1 MINLTKMI
9 NLKKIV
15 NLKKDGLNLKKMVR
29 RFPLLSSLD
38 VSHCPLLTS
47 GGLLRLVVKAPL
59 TDISVAGEQRDVAPI
74 LKLHLLVITVQ
85 TLQAARWLQ
94 V

>member
-1 MINLTKMI
+1 MINI
-9 NLKKIV
+9 IE
-15 NLKKDGLNLKKMVR
+15 KMVR

-59 TDISVAGEQRDVAPI
+59 AHISAAGEQRGAAPI
-74 LKLHLLVITVQ
+74 SKLHLVFIAQ
-85 TLQAARWLQ
+85 TLTLQVARWLQ

>member
-1 MINLTKMI
+1 MINI
-9 NLKKIV
+9 IE
-15 NLKKDGLNLKKMVR
+15 KMVR

-47 GGLLRLVVKAPL
+47 GGLLRLVGKAPL
-59 TDISVAGEQRDVAPI
+59 AHISAAGEERDVAPI
-74 LKLHLLVITVQ
+74 LKLHLVFVAQ
-85 TLQAARWLQ
+85 TLTLQVARWLQ